1 MIEMNVGSGTFPAL
15 ETSLLGKAEQSHASS
30 TSIAV
35 TFRGGTGV
43 LSINR
48 DNSVELIED
57 KV

>member
-1 MIEMNVGSGTFPAL
+1 MNVGSGTFPAL